1 MIPDLSSILV
11 INGKVLGIEWS
22 FWKVLGWVGNGIF
35 FSRFIIQWIAT
46 ERSRKVVVPL
56 AFWYC
61 SLLGSLCLLIYAVH
75 QRDSV
80 FIGAYIFTWVP
91 YGRNLYF
98 ALKEKGQVQTS
109 ESC

>member
-1 MIPDLSSILV
+1 MDFLFID
-11 INGKVLGIEWS
+11 GKFLGITWS
-22 FWKVLGWVGNGIF
+22 AWKVLGWTGNIVF

-46 ERSRKVVVPL
+46 ERERKVVVPL

-61 SLLGSLCLLIYAVH
+61 SLLGSMILLIYAIH

-80 FIGAYIFTWVP
+80 FIGAYIFTWIP

-98 ALKEKGQVQTS
+98 ALKEKKKEMGV
-109 ESC
+109 

>member
-1 MIPDLSSILV
+1 MDFLFIDG
-11 INGKVLGIEWS
+11 NFLGIAWS
-22 FWKVLGWVGNGIF
+22 FWKFLGWTGNIVF

-46 ERSRKVVVPL
+46 ERKRKVVVPL

-61 SLLGSLCLLIYAVH
+61 SLLGSLCLLIYAIH

-91 YGRNLYF
+91 YCRNLYF
-98 ALKEKGQVQTS
+98 AMKEQQL
-109 ESC
+109 ESGK